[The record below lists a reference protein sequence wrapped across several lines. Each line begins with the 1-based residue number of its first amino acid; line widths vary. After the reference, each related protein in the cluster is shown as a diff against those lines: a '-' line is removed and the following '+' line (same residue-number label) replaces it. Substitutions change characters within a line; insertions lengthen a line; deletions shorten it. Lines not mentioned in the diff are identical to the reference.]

1 MWALVKANQVIRIF
15 NGAQAFEHNDIKHP
29 ANIFSSW
36 SAEEKAAIGLYPV
49 QTDNS
54 NYKDPTFY
62 KNRSESFQFD
72 ATNKVVKKVWKT
84 AEDHEMEDKT
94 VDGVTVE
101 GLKTKK
107 VNEVNNQAYTILKD
121 TDWMV
126 IKASEVSDYSLPDN
140 VSKFRTAVR
149 TKSNDMVTR
158 IKATKDVRVLETLYT
173 YTNTGTKEKPVMTRP
188 LGEFPKLEDF

>member
-1 MWALVKANQVIRIF
+1 MWALVKANQVIKIF

-29 ANIFSSW
+29 ANIFSNW
-36 SAEEKAAIGLYPV
+36 SDAEKAAIGLYPV
-49 QTDNS
+49 QNDDS

-72 ATNKVVKKVWKT
+72 ETNKVVKKVWKT

-107 VNEVNNQAYTILKD
+107 VNEVNQQAYDILKD

-140 VSKFRTAVR
+140 VEKFRTAVR

-158 IKATKDVRVLETLYT
+158 IKATKDVRVLEILYT
-173 YTNTGTKEKPVMTRP
+173 YSNTGTESKPVMTRP

>member
-1 MWALVKANQVIRIF
+1 MWALVKANQVIKIF

-29 ANIFSSW
+29 ANIFSNW
-36 SAEEKAAIGLYPV
+36 SAEEKAAIGIYPV

-94 VDGVTVE
+94 VDGETVE

-107 VNEVNNQAYTILKD
+107 INEVNNQAYNILKD
-121 TDWMV
+121 TDWMA
-126 IKASEVSDYSLPDN
+126 IKASEVSDYSVPDN

-149 TKSNDMVTR
+149 AKSNDMVTR

-173 YTNTGTKEKPVMTRP
+173 YTNTGTESKPVMTRP

>member
-1 MWALVKANQVIRIF
+1 MWALVKANQVIKIF

-94 VDGVTVE
+94 VDGETVE
-101 GLKTKK
+101 GLKTRK

-121 TDWMV
+121 TDWMA
-126 IKASEVSDYSLPDN
+126 IKASEVSDYSVPDN

-149 TKSNDMVTR
+149 AKSNDMVTR

-173 YTNTGTKEKPVMTRP
+173 YSNTGTESEPVMTIP

>member
-1 MWALVKANQVIRIF
+1 MWALVKANQVIKIF

-49 QTDNS
+49 QNDDS

-72 ATNKVVKKVWKT
+72 ETNKVVKKVWKT

-107 VNEVNNQAYTILKD
+107 VNEVNTQAFNILKP
-121 TDWMV
+121 TDWMA

-140 VSKFRTAVR
+140 VAKFRAAVR

-173 YTNTGTKEKPVMTRP
+173 YTNTGTESKPVMSRP

>member
-1 MWALVKANQVIRIF
+1 MWALVKANQVIKIF

-62 KNRSESFQFD
+62 KNRGESFQFD

-84 AEDHEMEDKT
+84 AEDLEMEDKT
-94 VDGVTVE
+94 VDGETVE

-107 VNEVNNQAYTILKD
+107 INEVNNQAYTILKD

-173 YTNTGTKEKPVMTRP
+173 YTNTGTESKPVMTRP

>member
-1 MWALVKANQVIRIF
+1 MWALVRANQVIRIF

-36 SAEEKAAIGLYPV
+36 SAEEKAAIGLYPIQEDRGNV
-49 QTDNS
+49 
-54 NYKDPTFY
+54 KDGYT
-62 KNRSESFQFD
+62 FD

-94 VDGVTVE
+94 VGDDTVL

-107 VNEVNNQAYTILKD
+107 INEVNQQAFNILKY

-126 IKASEVSDYSLPDN
+126 TKASEVSDYSVPDN
-140 VSKFRTAVR
+140 ITKFRAAVR

-158 IKATKDVRVLETLYT
+158 IKATKDVRVLETLFKYS
-173 YTNTGTKEKPVMTRP
+173 NTGTKSKPVMSRP

>member
-1 MWALVKANQVIRIF
+1 MWALVKANQVIKIF
-15 NGAQAFEHNDIKHP
+15 NGAQAFEHNNIKHP

-84 AEDHEMEDKT
+84 AEDLEMEDKT
-94 VDGVTVE
+94 VDGETVE

-107 VNEVNNQAYTILKD
+107 INEVNNQAYTILKD
-121 TDWMV
+121 TDWMA
-126 IKASEVSDYSLPDN
+126 IKASEVSDYSVPDN

-149 TKSNDMVTR
+149 AKSNDMVTR

-173 YTNTGTKEKPVMTRP
+173 YTNTGTESKPVMTRP

>member
-1 MWALVKANQVIRIF
+1 MWALVKANQVIKIF

-36 SAEEKAAIGLYPV
+36 SVEEKAAIGLYPV

-84 AEDHEMEDKT
+84 AEDLEMEDKT
-94 VDGVTVE
+94 VDGETVE

-121 TDWMV
+121 TDWMA
-126 IKASEVSDYSLPDN
+126 IKASEVSDYSVPDN

-149 TKSNDMVTR
+149 AKSNDMVTR

-173 YTNTGTKEKPVMTRP
+173 YTNTGTESKPVMTRP

>member
-1 MWALVKANQVIRIF
+1 MWALVKANQIIKIF

-36 SAEEKAAIGLYPV
+36 SDAEKAAIGLYPV

-173 YTNTGTKEKPVMTRP
+173 YTNTGTESKPVMTRP

>member
-1 MWALVKANQVIRIF
+1 MWALVKANQVIKIF
-15 NGAQAFEHNDIKHP
+15 NGAQAFEHNNIKHP

-62 KNRSESFQFD
+62 KNRGESFQFD

-84 AEDHEMEDKT
+84 AEDLEMEDKT
-94 VDGVTVE
+94 VDGETVE

-121 TDWMV
+121 TDWMA
-126 IKASEVSDYSLPDN
+126 IKASEVSDYSVPDN

-149 TKSNDMVTR
+149 AKSNDMVTR

-173 YTNTGTKEKPVMTRP
+173 YTNTGTESKPVMTRP

>member
-1 MWALVKANQVIRIF
+1 MWALVKANQVVKIF

-84 AEDHEMEDKT
+84 AEDLEMEDKT
-94 VDGVTVE
+94 VDGETVE

-149 TKSNDMVTR
+149 AKSNDMVTR

-173 YTNTGTKEKPVMTRP
+173 YTNTGTESKPVMSRP

>member
-1 MWALVKANQVIRIF
+1 MWALVKANQVIKIF

-84 AEDHEMEDKT
+84 AEDLEMEDKT
-94 VDGVTVE
+94 VDGETVE

-107 VNEVNNQAYTILKD
+107 VNEVNNQAYTILKN

-149 TKSNDMVTR
+149 AKSNDMVTR

-173 YTNTGTKEKPVMTRP
+173 YTNTGTESKPVMTRP

>member
-1 MWALVKANQVIRIF
+1 MWALVKANQVIKIF
-15 NGAQAFEHNDIKHP
+15 NGAQAFEHNNIKHP

-84 AEDHEMEDKT
+84 AEDLEMEDKT
-94 VDGVTVE
+94 VDGETVE

>member
-1 MWALVKANQVIRIF
+1 MWALVKANQVIKIF

-29 ANIFSSW
+29 ANIFSNW
-36 SAEEKAAIGLYPV
+36 SDTEKAAIGLYPV
-49 QTDNS
+49 QNDDS

-107 VNEVNNQAYTILKD
+107 VNEVNQQAYDILKD

-140 VSKFRTAVR
+140 VEKFRTAVR

-158 IKATKDVRVLETLYT
+158 IKATKDVRVLEILYT
-173 YTNTGTKEKPVMTRP
+173 YSNTGTASKPVMTRP

>member
-1 MWALVKANQVIRIF
+1 MWALVKANQVIKIF

-84 AEDHEMEDKT
+84 AEDLEMEDKT
-94 VDGVTVE
+94 VDGETVE

-173 YTNTGTKEKPVMTRP
+173 YTNTGTESKPVMTRP

>member
-1 MWALVKANQVIRIF
+1 MWALVKANQVIKIF
-15 NGAQAFEHNDIKHP
+15 NGAQAFEHNNIKHP

-36 SAEEKAAIGLYPV
+36 SVEEKAAIGLYPV

-62 KNRSESFQFD
+62 KNRGESFQFD

-84 AEDHEMEDKT
+84 AEDLEMEDKT
-94 VDGVTVE
+94 VDGETVE

-126 IKASEVSDYSLPDN
+126 IKASEVSNYSLPDN

-173 YTNTGTKEKPVMTRP
+173 YTNTGTESKPVMTRP

>member
-1 MWALVKANQVIRIF
+1 MWALVKANQVVKIF

-121 TDWMV
+121 TDWMA
-126 IKASEVSDYSLPDN
+126 IKASEVSDYSVPDN

-149 TKSNDMVTR
+149 AKSNDMVTR

-173 YTNTGTKEKPVMTRP
+173 YTNTGTESKPVMTRP

>member
-1 MWALVKANQVIRIF
+1 MWALVKANQVIKIF
-15 NGAQAFEHNDIKHP
+15 NSPQAFEHNDIKHP

-36 SAEEKAAIGLYPV
+36 SAEEKSAIGLYPI
-49 QTDNS
+49 QEDRS
-54 NYKDPTFY
+54 NVKDEKFY
-62 KNRSESFQFD
+62 KNREGGYTFD

-84 AEDHEMEDKT
+84 SEDLEMEDKT
-94 VDGVTVE
+94 TDGVTVK
-101 GLKTKK
+101 GLKSVK
-107 VNEVNNQAYTILKD
+107 VNEVNQQAYDILKD

-140 VSKFRTAVR
+140 IAKFRAAVR

-158 IKATKDVRVLETLYT
+158 IKATKDVRVLETLYK
-173 YTNTGTKEKPVMTRP
+173 YSNTGTESKPVMTRP

>member
-1 MWALVKANQVIRIF
+1 MWALVKANQVIKIF
-15 NGAQAFEHNDIKHP
+15 NGAQAFEHKNIKHP

-49 QTDNS
+49 QTDIS
-54 NYKDPTFY
+54 NYIDPTFY
-62 KNRSESFQFD
+62 KNRGESFQFD

-84 AEDHEMEDKT
+84 AEDLEMEDKT
-94 VDGVTVE
+94 VDGETVE

-121 TDWMV
+121 TDWMA
-126 IKASEVSDYSLPDN
+126 IKASEVSDYSVPDN

-149 TKSNDMVTR
+149 AKSNDMVTR
-158 IKATKDVRVLETLYT
+158 IKATKDIRVLETLYT
-173 YTNTGTKEKPVMTRP
+173 YTNTGTESKPVMTRP

>member
-1 MWALVKANQVIRIF
+1 MWALVKANQVIKIF
-15 NGAQAFEHNDIKHP
+15 NGAQAFEHNNIKHP

-62 KNRSESFQFD
+62 KNRGESFQFD

-84 AEDHEMEDKT
+84 AEDLEMEDKT
-94 VDGVTVE
+94 VDGETVE

>member
-1 MWALVKANQVIRIF
+1 MWALVKANQVIKIF

-54 NYKDPTFY
+54 NYKNPTFY

-121 TDWMV
+121 TDWMA
-126 IKASEVSDYSLPDN
+126 IKASEVSDYSVPDN

-149 TKSNDMVTR
+149 AKSNDMVTR

-173 YTNTGTKEKPVMTRP
+173 YTNTGTESKPVMTRP

>member
-1 MWALVKANQVIRIF
+1 MWALVKANQVVKIF

-84 AEDHEMEDKT
+84 AEDLEMEDKT
-94 VDGVTVE
+94 VDGETVE

-149 TKSNDMVTR
+149 AKSNDMVTR

-173 YTNTGTKEKPVMTRP
+173 YTNTGTESKPVMTRP

>member
-1 MWALVKANQVIRIF
+1 MWALVKANQVIKIF

-107 VNEVNNQAYTILKD
+107 INEVNNQAYTILKD

-149 TKSNDMVTR
+149 AKSNDMVTR

-173 YTNTGTKEKPVMTRP
+173 YTNTGTESKPVMTRP

>member
-1 MWALVKANQVIRIF
+1 MWALVKANQVIKIF
-15 NGAQAFEHNDIKHP
+15 NGAQAFEHNNIKHP

-62 KNRSESFQFD
+62 KNRGESFQFD

-84 AEDHEMEDKT
+84 AEDLEMEDKT
-94 VDGVTVE
+94 VDGETVE

-173 YTNTGTKEKPVMTRP
+173 YTNTGTESKPVMSRP

>member
-1 MWALVKANQVIRIF
+1 MWALVKANQVIKIF
-15 NGAQAFEHNDIKHP
+15 NTPQAFEHNDIKHP

-36 SAEEKAAIGLYPV
+36 SAEEKAAIGIYPV
-49 QTDNS
+49 QEDTS
-54 NYKDPTFY
+54 NVKDEKFY
-62 KNRSESFQFD
+62 KNREGGYSFD

-84 AEDHEMEDKT
+84 AEDHQMEDKT
-94 VDGVTVE
+94 VDGVNVQ
-101 GLKTKK
+101 GLKTRK

-126 IKASEVSDYSLPDN
+126 IKASEVSDYSVPDN
-140 VSKFRTAVR
+140 VTKFRAAVR
-149 TKSNDMVTR
+149 AKSNDMVLR

-173 YTNTGTKEKPVMTRP
+173 YTNTGTESKPVMTRP

>member
-1 MWALVKANQVIRIF
+1 MWALVKANQVIKIF
-15 NGAQAFEHNDIKHP
+15 NGNQGFEHNDIKHP

-84 AEDHEMEDKT
+84 AEEHEMEDKT

-101 GLKTKK
+101 GLKTRK
-107 VNEVNNQAYTILKD
+107 VNEVNNQAYDILKT
-121 TDWMV
+121 TDWMA
-126 IKASEVSDYSLPDN
+126 IKASEVSDYSVPDN

-149 TKSNDMVTR
+149 AKSNDMVTR

-173 YTNTGTKEKPVMTRP
+173 YTNTGTESKPVMTRP

>member
-1 MWALVKANQVIRIF
+1 MWALVKANQVIKIF

-94 VDGVTVE
+94 VDGETVE

-149 TKSNDMVTR
+149 AKSNDMVTR

-173 YTNTGTKEKPVMTRP
+173 YSNTGTESEPVMTRP

>member
-1 MWALVKANQVIRIF
+1 MWALVKANQVIKIF
-15 NGAQAFEHNDIKHP
+15 NGAQAFEHNNIKHP

-94 VDGVTVE
+94 VDGETVE

-107 VNEVNNQAYTILKD
+107 VNEVNNQAYNILKD

-173 YTNTGTKEKPVMTRP
+173 YTNTGTESKPVMTRP

>member
-1 MWALVKANQVIRIF
+1 MWALVKANQVIKIF

-101 GLKTKK
+101 GVKTKK

-173 YTNTGTKEKPVMTRP
+173 YTNTGTESKPVMTRP

>member
-1 MWALVKANQVIRIF
+1 MWALVKANQVIKIF

-101 GLKTKK
+101 GLKTRK
-107 VNEVNNQAYTILKD
+107 VNEVNNQAYNILKD
-121 TDWMV
+121 TDWMA
-126 IKASEVSDYSLPDN
+126 IKASEVSDYSVPDN

-149 TKSNDMVTR
+149 AKSNDMVTR

-173 YTNTGTKEKPVMTRP
+173 YTNTGTESKPVMSRP

>member
-1 MWALVKANQVIRIF
+1 MWALVKANQVIKIF
-15 NGAQAFEHNDIKHP
+15 NGAQAFEHNNIKHP

-36 SAEEKAAIGLYPV
+36 SVEEKAAIGLYPV

-107 VNEVNNQAYTILKD
+107 INEVNTQAFNILKP
-121 TDWMV
+121 TDWMA
-126 IKASEVSDYSLPDN
+126 IKASEVSDYSVPDN

-149 TKSNDMVTR
+149 AKSNDMVTR

-173 YTNTGTKEKPVMTRP
+173 YTNTGTESKPVMTRP

>member
-1 MWALVKANQVIRIF
+1 MWALVKANQVIKIF

-36 SAEEKAAIGLYPV
+36 TAEEKAAIGLYPV

-62 KNRSESFQFD
+62 KNRSESFKFG

-94 VDGVTVE
+94 VDGETVE

-107 VNEVNNQAYTILKD
+107 INEVNTQAFNILKP
-121 TDWMV
+121 TDWMA
-126 IKASEVSDYSLPDN
+126 IKASEVSDYSVPDN

-149 TKSNDMVTR
+149 AKSNDMVTR

-173 YTNTGTKEKPVMTRP
+173 YTNTGTESKPVMTRP

>member
-1 MWALVKANQVIRIF
+1 MWALVKANQVIKIF

-126 IKASEVSDYSLPDN
+126 IKASEVSDYSVPDN

-149 TKSNDMVTR
+149 AKSNDMVTR

-173 YTNTGTKEKPVMTRP
+173 YTNTGTESKPVMTRP

>member
-1 MWALVKANQVIRIF
+1 MWALVKANQVIKIF

-36 SAEEKAAIGLYPV
+36 SSEEKAAIGLYPV

-84 AEDHEMEDKT
+84 AEDLEMEDKT
-94 VDGVTVE
+94 VDGETVE

-140 VSKFRTAVR
+140 VSKFRIAVR
-149 TKSNDMVTR
+149 AKSNDMVTR

-173 YTNTGTKEKPVMTRP
+173 YTNTGTESKPVMTRP

>member
-1 MWALVKANQVIRIF
+1 MWALVKANQVIKIF
-15 NGAQAFEHNDIKHP
+15 NGAQAFEHNNIKHP

-94 VDGVTVE
+94 VDGETVE
-101 GLKTKK
+101 GLKTRK
-107 VNEVNNQAYTILKD
+107 VNEVNNQAYNILKD
-121 TDWMV
+121 TDWMA
-126 IKASEVSDYSLPDN
+126 IKASEVSDYSVPDN

-149 TKSNDMVTR
+149 AKSNDMVTR
-158 IKATKDVRVLETLYT
+158 IKATKDIRVLETLYT